1 MKSSIVKTLTT
12 GFVVATALLTAGTAQ
27 AQTLNLKQDN
37 PELYDVFNSWVN
49 AERLTIPENV
59 VSTIELDPATL
70 RWMSGAAPVEVY
82 FINEAAA
89 YRNIL
94 SYSANGGTK
103 DVVFGDVSSPD
114 SIKAEADGPLA
125 LGEGVSL
132 GAFEGDTQI
141 DFFLTP
147 SFNGWTAKNP
157 LGTKAEDNP
166 LGLPHFVAK
175 SYFDAATNENW
186 VVIGIEDVSGEK
198 SDRDFNDVVIAV
210 RGIVGTPIEQEKVP
224 EPMTLLGLIGIAA
237 LGATKVRRQA

>member
-12 GFVVATALLTAGTAQ
+12 SFVVATALLTAGTAQ

-37 PELYDVFNSWVN
+37 PALFDTFNSWVN
-49 AERLTIPENV
+49 GERLTIPENI

-70 RWMSGAAPVEVY
+70 RWMSGADPVEIY

-89 YRNIL
+89 YRNVF
-94 SYSANGGTK
+94 SFSANGGEK
-103 DVVFGDVSSPD
+103 QVVFGDVSSTE
-114 SIKAEADGPLA
+114 SIKREADGPLA
-125 LGEGVSL
+125 LGDGVSL
-132 GAFEGDTQI
+132 GSFEGDTQL

-147 SFNGWTAKNP
+147 TYKGWTGKT
-157 LGTKAEDNP
+157 LGTKAADNP
-166 LGLPHFVAK
+166 LGLPHFIAK
-175 SYFDAATNENW
+175 SYFDAGTNENW
-186 VVIGIEDVSGEK
+186 VVIGIEDIAGDK

-224 EPMTLLGLIGIAA
+224 EPMTLLGLIGVAA